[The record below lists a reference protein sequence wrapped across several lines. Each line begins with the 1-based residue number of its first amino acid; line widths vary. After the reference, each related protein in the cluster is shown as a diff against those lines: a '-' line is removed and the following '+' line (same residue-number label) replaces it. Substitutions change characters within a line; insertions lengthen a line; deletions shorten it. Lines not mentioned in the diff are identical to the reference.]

1 MRLRTI
7 ILLLI
12 TVVTGATAQVAGP
25 SGPLLQRADMVRL
38 VLAQHPMARQAALR
52 PDLADAGVRS
62 ARGGFD
68 PVATA
73 NYDAKTFKGTSYFDL
88 LNVGLKVPTWF
99 GADLVGGVESNSG
112 DLLDPQ
118 ATTPADGLLK
128 AGIEVPLGQ
137 GLIIDQRRATLR
149 RAQAFQRAL
158 EGERRQMLN
167 QLLLAVLGDHT
178 DWVAAYQ
185 ALRVNEEALRV
196 SEVRF
201 SAIKSS
207 WMGGDRPA
215 IDTLEAFLQLQ
226 DRRMRAEQARLS
238 YRNAGLRLSNH
249 LWDAGQRPL
258 ELDPATLPDSSDLAS
273 PGPVVMGDQALDS
286 VVLVHPMLAQ
296 AQARL
301 DQLEIDRRLRSE
313 FLKPELDVKYL
324 WLGNA
329 AALRPEGGT
338 GLLGDGHQVGVGFR
352 MPLLLRRER
361 GELSLARLRLTEA
374 GLGLDRDR
382 LVIRNRIRE
391 RLNEINTL
399 REQTDL
405 AERMV
410 VNAQGMLRGENQR
423 FEAGESS
430 LFLVNAREVTWLE
443 NRMRLID
450 LAARLRKAHFV
461 LDHDAGTLWSAWSR

>member
-1 MRLRTI
+1 MRPTALI
-7 ILLLI
+7 SLLLAFS
-12 TVVTGATAQVAGP
+12 GMAAAQDPGGP
-25 SGPLLQRADMVRL
+25 GPGLPRAVFIRL

-52 PDLADAGVRS
+52 PELADAGVRS

-73 NYDAKTFKGTSYFDL
+73 NYNAKTFKGTDYYDL
-88 LNVGLKVPTWF
+88 LDVGLKVPTWF
-99 GADLVGGVESNSG
+99 GADLLGGLENNGG

-118 ATTPADGLLK
+118 STTPADGLIK

-137 GLIIDQRRATLR
+137 GLLIDQRRATLR

-167 QLLLAVLGDHT
+167 QLLLSALSDHT
-178 DWVAAYQ
+178 DWVAAYE

-201 SAIKSS
+201 TAVKSS
-207 WMGGDRPA
+207 WIGGDRPA

-226 DRRMRAEQARLS
+226 DRRMRVEQARLS

-249 LWDAGQRPL
+249 LWDAGRRPL
-258 ELDPATLPDSSDLAS
+258 ELDPATLPDSTDLAS
-273 PGPVVMGDQALDS
+273 PGAIIMGDAVLDS
-286 VVLVHPMLAQ
+286 VIVMHPLLAQ
-296 AQARL
+296 AQARI

-329 AALRPEGGT
+329 AAVRTETGT

-361 GELSLARLRLTEA
+361 GELSLARLRIA
-374 GLGLDRDR
+374 DADLGLERDR

-391 RLNEINTL
+391 RLNEIVTL

-405 AERMV
+405 AGRMV
-410 VNAQGMLRGENQR
+410 VNALRMLRGENQR
-423 FEAGESS
+423 FEAGESF

-443 NRMRLID
+443 SRMRLIE
-450 LAARLRKAHFV
+450 LEGRLRKTHFA
-461 LDHDAGTLWSAWSR
+461 LDHDAGTLWSAWNL